1 MNDILCIYISMIWCR
16 PFFFRWVG
24 HVRMKEGKMILL
36 KILFRW
42 YHHKRCRWF
51 WCNFCDLTVFGHT
64 IWQVLEKSLASPT
77 RQRFRGIIYILTWKI
92 EQRTPK
98 RLYPFL
104 LFKTH
109 LKWNQISDTYNRHII
124 YVKSMRKLFIALH
137 AIQKFT
143 RSRSPINVKHL
154 FCPS

>member
-1 MNDILCIYISMIWCR
+1 MIFYAFISQWYDADR
-16 PFFFRWVG
+16 FFFRWVG

-36 KILFRW
+36 QILFRW

-51 WCNFCDLTVFGHT
+51 WCNFV
-64 IWQVLEKSLASPT
+64 IWQSLAIQFDKFWKSHSHHPP
-77 RQRFRGIIYILTWKI
+77 GKGLIHILTWKI
-92 EQRTPK
+92 EQRTSK

-109 LKWNQISDTYNRHII
+109 LKRNQISDTYNRHII

-154 FCPS
+154 YCPS